1 MKKILFS
8 LSLLLASNA
17 FANEISRP
25 VLNDFADDVPKP
37 VLEVIN
43 TYQHDSFGLLDG
55 TLSMTMKKPAV
66 NEDMAVLFFRGICDT
81 QYVGK
86 TWNPG
91 LIKKVVI
98 SNKSGDQQITLNGG
112 GQECK
117 RLGPMNMDESDKY
130 IKSLIQK

>member
-66 NEDMAVLFFRGICDT
+66 NEDMAVLFSVVYATHNTLAKRGI
-81 QYVGK
+81 
-86 TWNPG
+86 PA
-91 LIKKVVI
+91 
-98 SNKSGDQQITLNGG
+98 
-112 GQECK
+112 
-117 RLGPMNMDESDKY
+117 
-130 IKSLIQK
+130 